1 MNQSFSLRFAS
12 LLAIAVLALI
22 AFNRSG
28 LVRQNDVPEPNFTP
42 GQSNGISKLGPTTS
56 FPLYSH
62 GEGTTSIDSTKQVM
76 PESWTEKTLSEHI
89 NEANNGALRAI
100 LLILNDHEVFRT
112 NTAMK
117 LRLAALTYRDMRS
130 AVEVASKAREMLWS
144 DEVALQVSSKK
155 DWQDL
160 PPLNENRNLSRYLG
174 ELRAARGFRDSALR
188 RIQRMGVY
196 LNDGE
201 IFMLFKTEAD
211 QEIDL
216 DRFPKVIGLE

>member
-1 MNQSFSLRFAS
+1 MSQSFSLRFAS
-12 LLAIAVLALI
+12 LLIISILALI
-22 AFNRSG
+22 VFNRSD
-28 LVRQNDVPEPNFTP
+28 LVRQADLPEPSLTP
-42 GQSNGISKLGPTTS
+42 GQSNGLSDLGPATS
-56 FPLYSH
+56 IPLDPH
-62 GEGTTSIDSTKQVM
+62 GEGTTSINSTMQVTT
-76 PESWTEKTLSEHI
+76 ESWTEKTLSEHI

-100 LLILNDHEVFRT
+100 LLILNDHEVSRT

-144 DEVALQVSSKK
+144 EEVALQVSSNK

-174 ELRAARGFRDSALR
+174 ELRSARRFRDSALR
-188 RIQRMGVY
+188 RIQRMGIY

-201 IFMLFKTEAD
+201 IFRLFKTEAD

-216 DRFPKVIGLE
+216 DRFPKVFGLE

>member
-1 MNQSFSLRFAS
+1 MSKSFSLRFAS
-12 LLAIAVLALI
+12 LLIIAILALVV
-22 AFNRSG
+22 FNRSD
-28 LVRQNDVPEPNFTP
+28 LVRQDDLPEPSLTP
-42 GQSNGISKLGPTTS
+42 GQSNGLSDLGPAPS
-56 FPLYSH
+56 IPLDPH
-62 GEGTTSIDSTKQVM
+62 GEGTTSINSTKQVTT
-76 PESWTEKTLSEHI
+76 ESWTEKTLSEHI

-100 LLILNDHEVFRT
+100 LLILNDHEVSRT

-130 AVEVASKAREMLWS
+130 EVEVASKAREMLWS
-144 DEVALQVSSKK
+144 EEVALQVSSNK

-174 ELRAARGFRDSALR
+174 ELRSARRFRDSALR
-188 RIQRMGVY
+188 RIQRMGIY

-201 IFMLFKTEAD
+201 IFRLFKTEAD

>member
-1 MNQSFSLRFAS
+1 M
-12 LLAIAVLALI
+12 AILVLI

-28 LVRQNDVPEPNFTP
+28 LVRQNDLPEPNLTP
-42 GQSNGISKLGPTTS
+42 GQSNGISDFGPSTPM
-56 FPLYSH
+56 PLRSH
-62 GEGTTSIDSTKQVM
+62 GEGATSISSSKQVTT
-76 PESWTEKTLSEHI
+76 ESWTEKTLSEHI
-89 NEANNGALRAI
+89 NESNNGGLRSI
-100 LLILNDHEVFRT
+100 LMILNDHEVFRT

-117 LRLAALTYRDMRS
+117 LRLAALTYKDMRS
-130 AVEVASKAREMLWS
+130 AVEVASKARERLWS

-188 RIQRMGVY
+188 RIQRMGID

-201 IFMLFKTEAD
+201 IFRLFKTEAD

>member
-1 MNQSFSLRFAS
+1 MNLSFSIRVAS
-12 LLAIAVLALI
+12 LLVMAILVLI

-28 LVRQNDVPEPNFTP
+28 LVRRNDLPEPNLTL
-42 GQSNGISKLGPTTS
+42 GQSNGISDFGPSTPM
-56 FPLYSH
+56 PLRSH
-62 GEGTTSIDSTKQVM
+62 GEGTTSISSSKQATT
-76 PESWTEKTLSEHI
+76 ESWTEKTLSEHI
-89 NEANNGALRAI
+89 NESNNGGLRSI

-117 LRLAALTYRDMRS
+117 LRLAALTYKDMRS
-130 AVEVASKAREMLWS
+130 AVEVASKARERLWS

-174 ELRAARGFRDSALR
+174 ELRTARGFRDSALR
-188 RIQRMGVY
+188 RIQRMGID

-201 IFMLFKTEAD
+201 IFRLFKTEAD